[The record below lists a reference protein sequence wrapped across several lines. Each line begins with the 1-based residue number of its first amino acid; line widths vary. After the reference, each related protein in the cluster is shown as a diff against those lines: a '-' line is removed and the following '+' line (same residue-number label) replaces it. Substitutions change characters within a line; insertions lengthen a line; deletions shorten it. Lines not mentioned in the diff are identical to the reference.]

1 MAQRRASKEQP
12 KQPKPFWSGFGINVS
27 PKAQREILGI
37 VFFLVGGLVLLA
49 LLRVT
54 HSPIGDGLANLLQ
67 AFFGWGVYALPVF
80 AFVVSAMLVR
90 RGDDTGSAIAWGRVF
105 SAEILFAVALALMH
119 LLAAPTD
126 PGTFAQNGAGGGF
139 VGWALASGLTF
150 LIGATPSIVVLS
162 VVGLLT
168 LPAILGLSTVHLRG
182 WSDTLAERAEQTQPA
197 PIKLPPAPKPRPD
210 LTSLRRSQ
218 DAPREEAAPKIK
230 PAPTAPARQPGEP
243 APTSGVR
250 PAFGTKPP
258 MKTATASQTILT
270 PRNRPRRKAPA
281 LPSLDILDLASETKY
296 GETDANRKARVIEET
311 LANFG
316 IPVKVIEIHAGP
328 TVTQFG
334 IEPGFV
340 ERRGSDGQVHLRKVS
355 VNRIAALQHDLE
367 LALAVAPIRIET
379 PVPGKPIV
387 GIEVPNQFVSV
398 VSLRGVMEA
407 DAFKNKRKKS
417 PLTIALG
424 RDVSGASNVA
434 DLGGMPHLLI
444 AGATGSGKSVC
455 INAIIACLLFDNSP
469 DELRLIMV
477 DPKRVELV
485 NFNDIPHLLG
495 PVVVNMEQV
504 VSCLRWLTREMDNRF
519 TLFAKEKVRNID
531 AFNEKMDKTNG
542 DTMPYIVALIDELA
556 DLMFAAPEET
566 EKLLTRL
573 AQMARATG
581 IHLVIATQRPSVDVV
596 TGLIKAN
603 FPSRISF
610 AVTSSVDSRVV
621 LDTMGA
627 EKLLGKG
634 DMLYM
639 ASDSSKLMRLQGC
652 FVSDDELARLV
663 LFWREKAITDMRD
676 IAREAPWKGMG
687 SAKEGSDDDL
697 IEQAIE
703 IVQQYD
709 RTSISF
715 LQRKLGIG
723 YPRAARLMDQL
734 EERGVVGAD
743 EGGGKSRVVLV
754 QAGGAKNLDAEEPS
768 LKRKPSPAAK
778 NVNALTRLVG
788 KFKPRGKSK

>member
-1 MAQRRASKEQP
+1 VPARVQPTPKSK
-12 KQPKPFWSGFGINVS
+12 
-27 PKAQREILGI
+27 
-37 VFFLVGGLVLLA
+37 
-49 LLRVT
+49 
-54 HSPIGDGLANLLQ
+54 
-67 AFFGWGVYALPVF
+67 
-80 AFVVSAMLVR
+80 
-90 RGDDTGSAIAWGRVF
+90 
-105 SAEILFAVALALMH
+105 
-119 LLAAPTD
+119 
-126 PGTFAQNGAGGGF
+126 
-139 VGWALASGLTF
+139 
-150 LIGATPSIVVLS
+150 
-162 VVGLLT
+162 
-168 LPAILGLSTVHLRG
+168 
-182 WSDTLAERAEQTQPA
+182 
-197 PIKLPPAPKPRPD
+197 PD
-210 LTSLRRSQ
+210 FTALRRSQ
-218 DAPREEAAPKIK
+218 DAAREAGEPSAPKTK
-230 PAPTAPARQPGEP
+230 PAPMPSSAAAQGATVPV
-243 APTSGVR
+243 SGVR

-270 PRNRPRRKAPA
+270 PRNRTRHRAPA

-311 LANFG
+311 LINFG
-316 IPVKVIEIHAGP
+316 IPAKVIEIHAGP

-334 IEPGFV
+334 LEPGFV
-340 ERRGSDGQVHLRKVS
+340 ERRGSDGQMRPRKVS

-387 GIEVPNQFVSV
+387 GIEVPNQSISV
-398 VSLRGVMEA
+398 VSLRGVMES
-407 DAFKNKRKKS
+407 DVFKNKKKKS
-417 PLTIALG
+417 RLTIALG

-434 DLGGMPHLLI
+434 DLGAMPHLLI

-455 INAIIACLLFDNSP
+455 INAIIACFLFDNSP
-469 DELRLIMV
+469 DDLRLIMV

-495 PVVVNMEQV
+495 PVVVNMDEV

-531 AFNEKMDKTNG
+531 AFNDKMNKTNG

-556 DLMFAAPEET
+556 DLMLAAPEDT

-652 FVSDDELARLV
+652 FVADDELARLV
-663 LFWREKAITDMRD
+663 HFWRERAITDMRD
-676 IAREAPWKGMG
+676 IAREAPWKDMASG
-687 SAKEGSDDDL
+687 KESSDDAL
-697 IEQAIE
+697 IGQAVE
-703 IVQQYD
+703 LVRQYD

-734 EERGVVGAD
+734 EESGVVGAD

-754 QAGGAKNLDAEEPS
+754 QEMNAKNLDAEEPAS
-768 LKRKPSPAAK
+768 KPSSGLTAAK
-778 NVNALTRLVG
+778 GNALTQLVG
-788 KFKPRGKSK
+788 KLKPKNKSK